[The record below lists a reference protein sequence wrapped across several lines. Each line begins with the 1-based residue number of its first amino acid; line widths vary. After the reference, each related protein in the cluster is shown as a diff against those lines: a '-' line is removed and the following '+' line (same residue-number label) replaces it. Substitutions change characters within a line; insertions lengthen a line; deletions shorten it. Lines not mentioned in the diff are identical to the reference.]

1 MSELVPNDY
10 SVPVYRSLTQPILIG
25 GLPKMLTVFLLGA
38 GALLFGAMLMWPP
51 FVYYFIG
58 AEGAVIAAYW
68 TSFNRY
74 KTDPH
79 YYAVLL
85 QNRGPWL
92 RRGRGPVRFVP

>member
-10 SVPVYRSLTQPILIG
+10 SVPVYRSLTQPILLG
-25 GLPKMLTVFLLGA
+25 GLPKMLAVLLLMA
-38 GALLFGAMLMWPP
+38 GALLVGATLMFPP
-51 FVYYFIG
+51 FVYYFLG
-58 AEGAVIAAYW
+58 AEVAVVAAYW
-68 TSFNRY
+68 VSFNRY

-79 YYAVLL
+79 YYTVLL